1 MLLGELDVVVPCPLT
16 KAVTDAGAFE
26 EVGAGG

>member
-1 MLLGELDVVVPCPLT
+1 VLLGELDVVVPCPLT

>member
-1 MLLGELDVVVPCPLT
+1 VLLGELDVVVPCPLT
-16 KAVTDAGAFE
+16 EAVIDAGEFE